1 MKKPLICI
9 SSGSNRQ
16 PLTGSPIRSLTCPAS
31 YPSAIEAAGGIPLLS
46 AEQCPE
52 EMAELCD
59 GLLLSGGEDMDP
71 CWYGE
76 TVLNETV
83 VIDSLRDRY
92 EADLCRAF
100 LQAEKPILAICRGF
114 QLLNVVLG
122 GDLWQDLTEQL
133 GFIHSDARLRH
144 PCHAEEGSVLQQL
157 YGSEFRVNSTHHQA
171 VRRLG
176 EGLWVTARSVEGI
189 VEGYEHRT
197 LPILGTQF
205 HPERMTGP
213 WRDGRTPDF
222 AGWFAYFIRLTRRN
236 G

>member
-16 PLTGSPIRSLTCPAS
+16 PLTGSPIRSLTCPVS

-92 EADLCRAF
+92 EAELCRAF
-100 LQAEKPILAICRGF
+100 LRAEKPILAICRGF

-144 PCHAEEGSVLQQL
+144 PCYAEEGSVLQQL

-213 WRDGRTPDF
+213 WRDERTPDF
-222 AGWFAYFIRLTRRN
+222 ADWFAHFINLTRQN